1 MTQSI
6 NFDEGYKTYEINGDP
21 ERVIRFNPSDPGI
34 LRRIVAAKSALSG
47 MSEEVQRIRIN
58 ADGSSVLEQEAGA
71 VKIIEDKI
79 KEQIN
84 YIFGADIS
92 SAAFGLQ
99 SPLATLK
106 GVPLYERFCNALL
119 PVLEK
124 DIKSEAKASQK
135 RVAKYTS
142 QVAK

>member
-34 LRRIVAAKSALSG
+34 LRRIVVAKSALSG
-47 MSEEVQRIRIN
+47 MSEEVQRIQIN
-58 ADGSSVLEQEAGA
+58 ADGSSVLEQEAEA
-71 VKIIEDKI
+71 VKLIEGKI

-92 SAAFGLQ
+92 TPAFGLQ

-119 PVLEK
+119 PVLEQ
-124 DIKSEAKASQK
+124 DIRAEAKASQK

-142 QVAK
+142 QVTK

>member
-34 LRRIVAAKSALSG
+34 LRRIVVAKSALSG
-47 MSEEVQRIRIN
+47 MSEEVQRIQIN
-58 ADGSSVLEQEAGA
+58 ADGSSVLEQEAEA
-71 VKIIEDKI
+71 VKLIEGKI

-92 SAAFGLQ
+92 TPAFGLQ
-99 SPLATLK
+99 SPLATLN

-119 PVLEK
+119 PVLEQ
-124 DIKSEAKASQK
+124 DIRAEAKASQK

-142 QVAK
+142 QVTK